1 MKSKIISKI
10 FGVPNHYFI
19 FITTLIF
26 YLALFLLNPTNKL
39 IVLLFFGLFLV
50 YYLKIRNYSESIL
63 LTFCASSIL
72 LTGKTYPIQLA
83 PPGSFVNEIYPN
95 GYVTNIV
102 VSVSNIIA
110 FVMSMSV
117 IRRLVSKT
125 VNYKFNKLDLLIL
138 FFYFLKLLS
147 AVFGSKNPALSLP
160 IEILSLTDLAA
171 YFFIRTS
178 NTVPQKFLQ
187 KIVYLFAA
195 LIIFESFLGF
205 LQLASHSPLGK
216 NIEYQLNIEYF
227 GHSPDETAFSFR
239 PVGTFNHANALG
251 IWLSSTCILLIA
263 YFLLE
268 DSYLVFASAL
278 SGIAL
283 LISTLSRSAWMGFS
297 IAIVYVAYY
306 SFRYHLKTLLKI
318 WRLVTKTRFIII
330 PLFLLLFVFFVIPRL
345 EKSVYS
351 FSRDTGA
358 TLFRS
363 LQNKDAVFLIK
374 IHPIFG
380 IGSGMGVAEGIT
392 LNLFTKKALL
402 PLEPHSWYLL
412 TALNNGSVSMLIFIM
427 FLIVF
432 ISNLIGRKNKNI
444 FTLAGVGVILSTV
457 VAAFLQP
464 FYNMNLVLILT
475 SLAIHDNMTSNYD

>member
-1 MKSKIISKI
+1 
-10 FGVPNHYFI
+10 
-19 FITTLIF
+19 
-26 YLALFLLNPTNKL
+26 
-39 IVLLFFGLFLV
+39 
-50 YYLKIRNYSESIL
+50 
-63 LTFCASSIL
+63 
-72 LTGKTYPIQLA
+72 
-83 PPGSFVNEIYPN
+83 
-95 GYVTNIV
+95 
-102 VSVSNIIA
+102 
-110 FVMSMSV
+110 
-117 IRRLVSKT
+117 
-125 VNYKFNKLDLLIL
+125 
-138 FFYFLKLLS
+138 
-147 AVFGSKNPALSLP
+147 
-160 IEILSLTDLAA
+160 
-171 YFFIRTS
+171 
-178 NTVPQKFLQ
+178 
-187 KIVYLFAA
+187 
-195 LIIFESFLGF
+195 
-205 LQLASHSPLGK
+205 
-216 NIEYQLNIEYF
+216 
-227 GHSPDETAFSFR
+227 
-239 PVGTFNHANALG
+239 
-251 IWLSSTCILLIA
+251 
-263 YFLLE
+263 
-268 DSYLVFASAL
+268 
-278 SGIAL
+278 
-283 LISTLSRSAWMGFS
+283 MGFS

-318 WRLVTKTRFIII
+318 WRLVKKTRFIIL
-330 PLFLLLFVFFVIPRL
+330 PLFLLLFIFFVIPRL

-412 TALNNGSVSMLIFIM
+412 TALNNGSVSMLVFIM